1 MNFNP
6 TAVLT
11 WAIAGSIGYLTYGD
25 LRHALMFATIA
36 AGISL
41 LVAIIRR

>member
-1 MNFNP
+1 MKLNP
-6 TAVLT
+6 IAVLS

-41 LVAIIRR
+41 LVAIFGR